1 MLAQDVAAARQAHR
15 RLDHDGVD
23 VELAGAHPLRD
34 PLEHDDEVLPDGAAD
49 AAVHHLDDL
58 LSLGLELGV
67 LLKQAIVNAHVAKLV
82 LDYCNLLPM
91 LCRQD
96 VVEKCRLAGAEEAG
110 EHGDGDERVVGRR
123 HGFYSFVVW

>member
-58 LSLGLELGV
+58 LFR
-67 LLKQAIVNAHVAKLV
+67 LLTRVPGDQRVVDADLAKLV
-82 LDYCNLLPM
+82 LDDGQLLAV
-91 LCRQD
+91 LRREQ
-96 VVEKCRLAGAEEAG
+96 VVEQRRLAAAEEAG
-110 EHGDGDERVVGRR
+110 QHRDGNARVGLSHGDQ
-123 HGFYSFVVW
+123 

>member
-34 PLEHDDEVLPDGAAD
+34 PLEHDNEVLPDGAAD

-58 LSLGLELGV
+58 RLSRLLAGV
-67 LLKQAIVNAHVAKLV
+67 LPKQ
-82 LDYCNLLPM
+82 
-91 LCRQD
+91 
-96 VVEKCRLAGAEEAG
+96 
-110 EHGDGDERVVGRR
+110 RVVDTNLG
-123 HGFYSFVVW
+123 